1 MITKRKSLSTLLVIA
16 ILVVAFSSSLGN
28 VSAHTPRYI
37 DLKYYDEEN
46 VLSVYV
52 THGVSDS
59 TYHYVDRITI
69 EVLALPA
76 SMVEEFTTDEKWLL
90 KSPDQELEESKFG
103 KYWIQEADVYDDPRV
118 HLEDA
123 TLVLEANYTEQ
134 VNHQINHYNYT
145 DMDYPEWTL
154 FIVTA
159 YCNSGGSYTN
169 ALIVGHP
176 WYDIEHS
183 MLEAVVP
190 TLICSVIVLTPLAL
204 WRISNKKK
212 EGAKH

>member
-1 MITKRKSLSTLLVIA
+1 MITKKNILCT
-16 ILVVAFSSSLGN
+16 LVVSLIFVGIFANVGN
-28 VSAHTPRYI
+28 ASAHSPRYV
-37 DLKYYDEEN
+37 DLKYYDDDN
-46 VLSVYV
+46 VLSVFV

-69 EVLALPA
+69 EALALPA

-90 KSPDQELEESKFG
+90 VSPDQELENEKFG
-103 KYWIQEADVYDDPRV
+103 LYWIQEADVYDDPRV
-118 HLEDA
+118 DLNNA
-123 TLVLEANYTEQ
+123 TLVRDVSYTEQ
-134 VNHQINHYNYT
+134 VNHQINHYNFT
-145 DMDYPEWTL
+145 DMDHPEWTL
-154 FIVTA
+154 LIVTA

-183 MLEAVVP
+183 MLEAVLP

-204 WRISNKKK
+204 WRIFNKKR
-212 EGAKH
+212 EEVKH